1 MKVSKYLKRGI
12 IFLRNGIPTNNI
24 TAEIVSLS
32 PSDLL
37 NGRTALITGGTSGI
51 GKAIAKAFLKAGANV
66 IITGRDLQRTVNM
79 AEEISGEVKKGSIY
93 AIDINNLNV
102 ASFEAK
108 FSEILNLIGDSQI
121 DILVNNAGINGGPF
135 FEGSEDEYDMVL
147 DTNLK
152 GTFFLSRIVS
162 SYMIDNH
169 INGNILNV
177 TSSSSIR
184 PANNAYAISKWGI
197 NGLTLGM
204 AKMLI
209 KHNIVVNGIAPGPT
223 ATPMLTKEGNN
234 SISLPQNPSGRYAMP
249 EEIANLAV
257 ILVSSMGRMVVGDV
271 LYVTG
276 GAGVITYDD
285 VNY

>member
-12 IFLRNGIPTNNI
+12 EYIRSGIPIKNI
-24 TAEIVSLS
+24 TTEIASLA
-32 PSDLL
+32 PSNLL

-51 GKAIAKAFLKAGANV
+51 GKAISKAFLKAGANV
-66 IITGRDLQRTVNM
+66 IITGRDLQRTENV
-79 AEEISGEVKKGSIY
+79 AEELYGEVKKGKIY
-93 AIDINNLNV
+93 AIDINNQDV
-102 ASFEAK
+102 ESFETK
-108 FSEILNLIGDSQI
+108 FLEVLNLIGDSKI
-121 DILVNNAGINGGPF
+121 DILVNNAGVNGGPF
-135 FEGSEDEYDMVL
+135 FGGSEDEYDMVL

-162 SYMIDNH
+162 SYMIENH
-169 INGNILNV
+169 INGNILNLA
-177 TSSSSIR
+177 SSSSIR
-184 PANNAYAISKWGI
+184 PANSAYAISKWGI
-197 NGLTLGM
+197 KGLTLGL

-223 ATPMLTKEGNN
+223 ATPMLMKDGDN
-234 SISLPQNPSGRYAMP
+234 SISLPQNPSGRYVMP

-257 ILVSSMGRMVVGDV
+257 ILVSSMGRMVVGDII
-271 LYVTG
+271 YVTG

>member
-12 IFLRNGIPTNNI
+12 EYIRSGIPIKNI
-24 TAEIVSLS
+24 TTEITSLA

-51 GKAIAKAFLKAGANV
+51 GKAISKAFLRAGANV
-66 IITGRDLQRTVNM
+66 IITGRDLQRTEKV
-79 AEEISGEVKKGSIY
+79 AEELYGEVKKGNIY
-93 AIDINNLNV
+93 AIDINNLDV
-102 ASFEAK
+102 ESFEAK
-108 FSEILNLIGDSQI
+108 FLKILNLIGNSKI
-121 DILVNNAGINGGPF
+121 DMLVNNAGVNGGAF
-135 FEGSEDEYDMVL
+135 FLGSEDEYDMVL

-177 TSSSSIR
+177 ASSSSIR

-197 NGLTLGM
+197 KGLTLGM

-223 ATPMLTKEGNN
+223 ATPMLMKDGDN
-234 SISLPQNPSGRYAMP
+234 SISLPQNPSGRYVIP

-257 ILVSSMGRMVVGDV
+257 ILVSSMGRMIVGDII
-271 LYVTG
+271 YVTG